1 MKGEFVVV
9 ESPYGNKDKKIV
21 ARNIKFARA
30 CVRDCLL
37 LGEMPF
43 ASHLLYPQ
51 PGILD
56 DEKENERFLGM
67 NAGLALVKN
76 ADRTI
81 VYENFGISR
90 GMEYGIESA
99 KKAGR
104 PIEYRKLSYNWEE
117 RQNEILSNH
126 SDSRLWR
133 IILDK

>member
-21 ARNIKFARA
+21 ARNIRFARA
-30 CVRDCLL
+30 CIRDCLL
-37 LGEMPF
+37 LGEIPF
-43 ASHLLYPQ
+43 ASHLFYPQ

-90 GMEYGIESA
+90 GMEYGIENA

-104 PIEYRKLSYNWEE
+104 QIEYRKLPDDWEE

-126 SDSRLWR
+126 SDGGLWR